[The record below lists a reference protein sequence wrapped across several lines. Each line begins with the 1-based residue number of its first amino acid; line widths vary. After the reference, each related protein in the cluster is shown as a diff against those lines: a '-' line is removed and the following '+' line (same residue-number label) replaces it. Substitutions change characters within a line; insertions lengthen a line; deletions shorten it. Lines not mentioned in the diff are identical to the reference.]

1 MFDLP
6 YATHRYFI
14 EYLTDKP
21 HLKKV
26 LMQRYLKFILSIE
39 KSPKSS
45 LQILLNIAKNDVRSV
60 TGANLRHIM
69 LLCEKNSIKDL
80 TPDDALNTKYHEPP
94 EDEMWRLGV
103 LDKLL
108 EVQYGDLTVPGFNVE
123 ELAMMRSNI
132 CTT

>member
-1 MFDLP
+1 MCDLP

-14 EYLTDKP
+14 EHVTEKP

-26 LMQRYLKFILSIE
+26 LMQRYLKFIQSIE

-45 LQILLNIAKNDVRSV
+45 LHLLLDICKNDVRSV

-69 LLCEKNSIKDL
+69 MLCDKNRVDDL
-80 TPDDALNTKYHEPP
+80 SPEDAMSVPYHEPP
-94 EDEMWRLGV
+94 EEELWRLGV
-103 LDKLL
+103 LDELL
-108 EVQYGDLTVPGFNVE
+108 EVQQGELTVPGFNSG
-123 ELAMMRSNI
+123 ELAMMLNFI